1 MRGAPVPPPPAG
13 ALRPAAAGDGWRF
26 RPWPRHGERLR
37 GGGGGRP
44 VRRPAGAVLCG
55 GGVFLALR
63 AAGRPGPGGLPA
75 AGRGRWRGQHRGR
88 RRGEAAGRRERGALR
103 AAPGVPACRRRG
115 DGLRRHPERGPE
127 HGGVRRRGVLRDR
140 PGREPGRRPAPG
152 LLSIGEKQR
161 VLISKITVEV
171 KTVSAK
177 LATDVPS
184 LGSSIDLD
192 RVQTIMESMGSKLS
206 PGAQQLMDMVRC
218 QQKNSLPLGDKLNW
232 IFGKNSDFG
241 GDRAIDGLGSA
252 AIQASLDQSAS
263 EALPVKN
270 HLTSETVCEDLISR
284 DLNTQVPE
292 RGNTSD
298 SERLTTQQN
307 RVDLRNYF
315 KVMGSLHMQ
324 EEVSETPSV
333 ANPQVLLPFLQNL
346 CSQVNHL
353 RLKDGDKHF
362 GKNAVTKEEG
372 VQCVGVEQQPICSY
386 LEKMI
391 SKNMDLMEKKLMDYI
406 DRQIQALQ
414 THIDN
419 KMVLLMDLVQN
430 SKPNKISQAH
440 YGSNEG
446 LSNGER

>member
-1 MRGAPVPPPPAG
+1 SEKVT
-13 ALRPAAAGDGWRF
+13 LYKKYLKFERPAAS
-26 RPWPRHGERLR
+26 
-37 GGGGGRP
+37 
-44 VRRPAGAVLCG
+44 
-55 GGVFLALR
+55 
-63 AAGRPGPGGLPA
+63 
-75 AGRGRWRGQHRGR
+75 
-88 RRGEAAGRRERGALR
+88 
-103 AAPGVPACRRRG
+103 CRIK
-115 DGLRRHPERGPE
+115 
-127 HGGVRRRGVLRDR
+127 
-140 PGREPGRRPAPG
+140 

-161 VLISKITVEV
+161 VLISKIIVQV

-177 LATDVPS
+177 LATDFPS

-241 GDRAIDGLGSA
+241 GDHAIDGLRSA
-252 AIQASLDQSAS
+252 ALQTSLDQPAS
-263 EALPVKN
+263 EPLSVKN
-270 HLTSETVCEDLISR
+270 DLTSETVYEDLKISN
-284 DLNTQVPE
+284 DLNTEVPE
-292 RGNTSD
+292 GGNTSD
-298 SERLTTQQN
+298 SERLTTQEN
-307 RVDLRNYF
+307 TVDLRNYF

-324 EEVSETPSV
+324 EQASETPSV

-353 RLKDGDKHF
+353 RLKDGNRRF

-372 VQCVGVEQQPICSY
+372 IQCDGVEQQPICSY
-386 LEKMI
+386 LEKII
-391 SKNMDLMEKKLMDYI
+391 SKNMDLMEKKLVDYI

-440 YGSNEG
+440 YDSNEG

>member
-1 MRGAPVPPPPAG
+1 MASGCAAEE
-13 ALRPAAAGDGWRF
+13 AAAAIAAADPCCVAAGCSWPCAPPDGLARALC
-26 RPWPRHGERLR
+26 LR
-37 GGGGGRP
+37 RDAGGGGEASTEAVVVERRTGGGSEAP
-44 VRRPAGAVLCG
+44 CELHLECRPAGAGEMVSVGILSEARNMEVYVGEEYCG
-55 GGVFLALR
+55 TGRGESLG
-63 AAGRPGPGGLPA
+63 AARSPGETEKVTLYKKYLKFECPA
-75 AGRGRWRGQHRGR
+75 AS
-88 RRGEAAGRRERGALR
+88 
-103 AAPGVPACRRRG
+103 CRIK
-115 DGLRRHPERGPE
+115 
-127 HGGVRRRGVLRDR
+127 
-140 PGREPGRRPAPG
+140 

-161 VLISKITVEV
+161 VLISKIIVQV
-171 KTVSAK
+171 KAVSAK
-177 LATDVPS
+177 LATDFPS

-241 GDRAIDGLGSA
+241 GDHAIDGLRSA
-252 AIQASLDQSAS
+252 AIQTLLDQSAS
-263 EALPVKN
+263 EPLPVKKQ
-270 HLTSETVCEDLISR
+270 LTSETIYEDVKISH

-292 RGNTSD
+292 RGNTFDSD
-298 SERLTTQQN
+298 RLTTQQN
-307 RVDLRNYF
+307 TVDLRNDF
-315 KVMGSLHMQ
+315 KVMGSLRMQ
-324 EEVSETPSV
+324 EQVSETPNV

-346 CSQVNHL
+346 CSQVNRL
-353 RLKDGDKHF
+353 RLKDGDRHF

-372 VQCVGVEQQPICSY
+372 IQCVGVEQQPICSY
-386 LEKMI
+386 LEKII

-440 YGSNEG
+440 YDSNEG
-446 LSNGER
+446 FSNGER

>member
-1 MRGAPVPPPPAG
+1 MASGCAAEEAAGPSGGPREPCCVAAGCSWPCVPPDGLARAVCLRRGA
-13 ALRPAAAGDGWRF
+13 
-26 RPWPRHGERLR
+26 
-37 GGGGGRP
+37 GGGEASTEAVVVERRAGGGSEAP
-44 VRRPAGAVLCG
+44 CVLHLECRPAGAGEMVSVGILSEARNMEVYVGEEYCG
-55 GGVFLALR
+55 T
-63 AAGRPGPGGLPA
+63 
-75 AGRGRWRGQHRGR
+75 GRGESLGAARPP
-88 RRGEAAGRRERGALR
+88 GETEKVTLYKKYLKFEC
-103 AAPGVPACRRRG
+103 PATSCRIK
-115 DGLRRHPERGPE
+115 
-127 HGGVRRRGVLRDR
+127 
-140 PGREPGRRPAPG
+140 

-241 GDRAIDGLGSA
+241 GDRAIDGLRSA
-252 AIQASLDQSAS
+252 AIQTSLDQSAS
-263 EALPVKN
+263 EPLPVKN

-284 DLNTQVPE
+284 DLNMQAPE
-292 RGNTSD
+292 RGNTSH
-298 SERLTTQQN
+298 SKRLTTQQN
-307 RVDLRNYF
+307 RVDLRNDF
-315 KVMGSLHMQ
+315 KVVGSLHMQ
-324 EEVSETPSV
+324 EQVSETTSV

-372 VQCVGVEQQPICSY
+372 IQCVGVEQQPICSY

-391 SKNMDLMEKKLMDYI
+391 SKNMDLMERKLMDYI